1 MAQFTNFLKKID
13 WLIFG
18 PTLLLIGIG
27 LMTIFS
33 ATYYSAENQN
43 YFTRQLLYAIFGVS
57 LMLII
62 NFLPFKLIIKSS
74 YFLYVLSILSLV
86 LVLLFGVKGFGAE
99 RWLKIGPMR
108 LQPSEFAKIATVLA
122 LARYLSTNN
131 RQIDHL
137 KHLVMV
143 FALVLIPFALI
154 VKQPD
159 LGTSLVFL
167 ALIVPMLYMAGVS
180 WFVLF
185 VLLPPALTMIVAFN
199 NYAFIAWLII
209 IFIILIFTRQKLYL
223 KLFVIIQNIVVG
235 SITPVLWDS
244 LKSYQKQRILTFLKP
259 ENDPQGAGYQII
271 QSKVAIGSGGIWGKG
286 FLNGSQSQLNFL
298 PAHHTDFIF
307 SVLGEEWGFFGV
319 LTVLVIFLFLFLYL
333 LWLANSVKSDYSRLA
348 IIGLTT
354 ILAFHTLINIGMTI
368 GFAPVTGLPL
378 PFLSYGGS
386 FLLTSCT
393 AIGLTLNFSRNKF
406 SN

>member
-13 WLIFG
+13 WLILG
-18 PTLLLIGIG
+18 PTLVLIMIG
-27 LMTIFS
+27 LMSIFS
-33 ATYYSAENQN
+33 ATYYSADNQN
-43 YFTRQLLYAIFGVS
+43 YFTRQLIFATMGIS

-62 NFLPFKLIIKSS
+62 NFLPFKLILKSS
-74 YFLYVLSILSLV
+74 YLLYALSILSLIVV
-86 LVLLFGVKGFGAE
+86 LFFGVKGFGAE

-131 RQIDHL
+131 RHIDSF

-143 FALVLIPFALI
+143 FLLVLIPFALI

-185 VLLPPALTMIVAFN
+185 ILLPPAVTMIVAFN
-199 NYAFIAWLII
+199 TYTFIAWLTI
-209 IFIILIFTRQKLYL
+209 IFIVLIFTRQKLYL
-223 KLFVIIQNIVVG
+223 KIFVIIQNILIG
-235 SITPVLWDS
+235 SLTPILWDS
-244 LKSYQKQRILTFLKP
+244 LKSYQKQRILTFLTP

-286 FLNGSQSQLNFL
+286 FLHGSQSQLNFL

-307 SVLGEEWGFFGV
+307 SVLGEEWGFLGV
-319 LTVLVIFLFLFLYL
+319 ITVLFIFLFLFLYL
-333 LWLANSVKSDYSRLA
+333 LWLANSVKSNYSRLA
-348 IIGLTT
+348 IVGLTT
-354 ILAFHTLINIGMTI
+354 ILAFHTVINIGMTI

-386 FLLTSCT
+386 FLLTSCI
-393 AIGLTLNFSRNKF
+393 AIGLTLNFSLNKF
-406 SN
+406 NV

>member
-1 MAQFTNFLKKID
+1 MAQFTSFLKKID
-13 WLIFG
+13 WFILG
-18 PTLLLIGIG
+18 PTLLLMGIG

-43 YFTRQLLYAIFGVS
+43 YFTKQLIYAVFGII

-62 NFLPFKLIIKSS
+62 NFLPFKLIQKSS
-74 YFLYVLSILSLV
+74 YLLYILSILSLV
-86 LVLLFGVKGFGAE
+86 MVLFFGVKGFGAE
-99 RWLKIGPMR
+99 RWLKIGPLR
-108 LQPSEFAKIATVLA
+108 LQPSEFAKIATVLV
-122 LARYLSTNN
+122 LAKYLSTNN
-131 RQIDHL
+131 RQIDHF
-137 KHLVMV
+137 KNLVMV
-143 FALVLIPFALI
+143 FVFVLIPFALI

-167 ALIVPMLYMAGVS
+167 ALIVPMLFMAGVS

-185 VLLPPALTMIVAFN
+185 ILLPPAITMIVAFN
-199 NYAFIAWLII
+199 TYTYIAWLTI
-209 IFIILIFTRQKLYL
+209 IFMILIFTRQKLYL
-223 KLFVIIQNIVVG
+223 KILVIIQNLAVG
-235 SITPVLWDS
+235 SLTPILWDS

-286 FLNGSQSQLNFL
+286 FLHGSQSQLNFL

-307 SVLGEEWGFFGV
+307 SVLGEEWGFLGV
-319 LTVLVIFLFLFLYL
+319 VIVLFIFLLLFMYL
-333 LWLANSVKSDYSRLA
+333 LWLANSVKSAYSRLA
-348 IIGLTT
+348 LIGLTT
-354 ILAFHTLINIGMTI
+354 IIAFHTLINIGMTI

-406 SN
+406 SL